1 MTWKP
6 FITRL
11 AIFLI
16 LLYTI
21 IPAAVLKIGT
31 KPQLTV
37 SVLYMPIIFAGL
49 VAAFILMK
57 KDELKTFKY
66 TFSWKQTILF
76 GILAYALFTA
86 YIVQQKQYWGW
97 ENAIAQTITG
107 YALYLIGGLILFLAV
122 FNTDF
127 AKYFKKTILMSFI
140 IIIGYGGG
148 ATALSLAG
156 YPITRAIIK
165 PLVALLSLTNTV
177 SLTIDNAPW
186 VTVGDFSAVIGPP
199 CTGITSLILFTG
211 LFLFV
216 VILDWKKINKKALL
230 WMYPVGA
237 VGMFLLAFLRL
248 YLLFLIGANY
258 SSKFAMAGFHNNAS
272 WIIFVVYFMAYF
284 WIAYPRMLKKHSTV

>member
-6 FITRL
+6 FITRIT
-11 AIFLI
+11 IFLI

-37 SVLYMPIIFAGL
+37 NVLYMPIIFAGL

-57 KDELKTFKY
+57 RDELKTFQY
-66 TFSWKQTILF
+66 TFSIKQTILF
-76 GILAYALFTA
+76 GILAYSFFIA
-86 YIVQQKQYWGW
+86 YIVQQKQYWGL
-97 ENAIAQTITG
+97 ENAILHTITG

-127 AKYFKKTILMSFI
+127 AKNFKKTILMSFA

-177 SLTIDNAPW
+177 TLTVDNAPW
-186 VTVGDFSAVIGPP
+186 VTVGKFSAVVGPP

-216 VILDWKKINKKALL
+216 VILDWKKINKKSIL
-230 WMYPVGA
+230 WMYPIGA
-237 VGMFLLAFLRL
+237 VGMFILAFMRL

-258 SSKFAMAGFHNNAS
+258 SPKFAMAGFHNNAS
-272 WIIFVVYFMAYF
+272 WIIFVLYFLAYF
-284 WIAYPRMLKKHSTV
+284 WIIYPKMLKKT